1 MNVTTVHVIFMLP
14 VVTGSKAL
22 SVDAIIVLVTD
33 SHAKILTNGLPGIIN
48 VILMPVA
55 RIKNI
60 LIPVIAMRDILVMV
74 SPVTMSTSVAA
85 ITHAAIT
92 LLVIITRL
100 ATTAAVITD
109 SLEAVMNLLTSTNAK
124 TVLMHVIK
132 TFLAR
137 TMSVHILATLW
148 SGILGTVSSK

>member
-1 MNVTTVHVIFMLP
+1 
-14 VVTGSKAL
+14 
-22 SVDAIIVLVTD
+22 
-33 SHAKILTNGLPGIIN
+33 
-48 VILMPVA
+48 
-55 RIKNI
+55 
-60 LIPVIAMRDILVMV
+60 MRDILVMV
-74 SPVTMSTSVAA
+74 SPVTMSTSVSA

-92 LLVIITRL
+92 LLVIIPRVG
-100 ATTAAVITD
+100 TTAPVITD
-109 SLEAVMNLLTSTNAK
+109 SLATVMNVLTPTNAI